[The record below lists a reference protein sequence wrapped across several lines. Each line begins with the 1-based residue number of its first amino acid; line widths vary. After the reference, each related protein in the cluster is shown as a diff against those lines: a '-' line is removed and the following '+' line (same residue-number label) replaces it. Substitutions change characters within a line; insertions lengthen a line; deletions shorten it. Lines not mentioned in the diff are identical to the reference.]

1 MSALALAILL
11 QADAPKLA
19 DERIRLRTSMGDI
32 VLALYP
38 EVAPK
43 HVAQILRLV
52 KLGVYDGMHFHR
64 VEPGFVAQLSGHHDR
79 ETPLTPGQA
88 AAVTRIPAEFSSI
101 RHRRGILSM
110 ARFDDPDSAETSFS
124 ILLGPAPHLDGKYT
138 VFGHVE
144 SGLDVVAAI
153 ERVERHVTRPKRR
166 VSLHR
171 AEVGRDPT
179 LLVLG
184 IACVAAGF
192 AISFLVRGRT
202 RSACLVL
209 VLVGYFLLLVVFVRE
224 RATVP
229 TWAPVAVFVGA
240 AALFRFLA
248 TFESPAPRSTEHG
261 SRNTADG
268 VSRAP

>member
-1 MSALALAILL
+1 MSALALALLL
-11 QADAPKLA
+11 QSDAPRLA
-19 DERIRLRTSMGDI
+19 DERILLRTSTGDL

-52 KLGVYDGMHFHR
+52 RLGVYDGMHFHR

-79 ETPLTPGQA
+79 TAPLTPVQSA
-88 AAVTRIPAEFSSI
+88 AIAKIPGEFSAI

-144 SGLDVVAAI
+144 SGLDVLAAI
-153 ERVERHVTRPKRR
+153 ERVDREVTRPRSR
-166 VSLHR
+166 ISVVRATVFVGRTLLFAGVAFVAVGVVASFIVPRLLHR
-171 AEVGRDPT
+171 RA
-179 LLVLG
+179 
-184 IACVAAGF
+184 
-192 AISFLVRGRT
+192 RT
-202 RSACLVL
+202 ACLLL
-209 VLVGYFLLLVVFVRE
+209 VLVGYFLMLLVFVKERE
-224 RATVP
+224 KVP
-229 TWAPVAVFVGA
+229 AWVPIAVFVGA

-248 TFESPAPRSTEHG
+248 TFESPAPRITQ
-261 SRNTADG
+261 
-268 VSRAP
+268 PPP